1 MNVFFIILGMLGW
14 IISAVLFFFVSIIA
28 QLYVSAK
35 QQLEFI
41 NQSRKDE
48 KPTDWNQWITPDE

>member
-14 IISAVLFFFVSIIA
+14 VISAVLFFFISIIA

-41 NQSRKDE
+41 NQARKDE
-48 KPTDWNQWITPDE
+48 KPTDWNKWTPPYE